1 MSDRIYLGHING
13 LFGVVGWL
21 KVFSDTQPR
30 ENIVS
35 YKKWWLKDKQGK
47 WQEYSLQQG
56 KRHGKNV
63 IVKLAEVDDRDMA
76 ALLIG
81 CQIAVDRESLP
92 TLANNEFY
100 WTDLIGCAVQDSQGN
115 ALGLLTRL
123 FETGAHDVM
132 VVKTAGGEELLIPWV
147 TEHFIL
153 EVDLAGKRIVADWDA
168 EWGGDGQD

>member
-1 MSDRIYLGHING
+1 MSDRIYLGHITG

-35 YKKWWLKDKQGK
+35 YKKWWLRDSQGK
-47 WQEYSLQQG
+47 WQEYKLEQG

-63 IVKLAEVDDRDMA
+63 IVRLGSVDDRDKA

-81 CQIAVDRESLP
+81 HQIAVDRETLP
-92 TLANNEFY
+92 TLAGNEFY
-100 WTDLIGCAVQDSQGN
+100 WTDLIGCSVQDSLGTE
-115 ALGLLTRL
+115 LGLVARL

-132 VVKTAGGEELLIPWV
+132 VVKAAGGKELLIPWV
-147 TEHFIL
+147 MEHFIL
-153 EVDLAGKRIVADWDA
+153 EVNLADKRIVADWDA
-168 EWGGDGQD
+168 EWDSQN

>member
-1 MSDRIYLGHING
+1 
-13 LFGVVGWL
+13 
-21 KVFSDTQPR
+21 
-30 ENIVS
+30 
-35 YKKWWLKDKQGK
+35 
-47 WQEYSLQQG
+47 
-56 KRHGKNV
+56 
-63 IVKLAEVDDRDMA
+63 MA

-100 WTDLIGCAVQDSQGN
+100 WTDLIGCAVQDSQGK

-132 VVKTAGGEELLIPWV
+132 VVKTAEGEELLIPWV

-153 EVDLAGKRIVADWDA
+153 EVDLAEKRIVADWDA

>member
-30 ENIVS
+30 ENIVA
-35 YKKWWLKDKQGK
+35 YKKWWLKDKQGE
-47 WQEYSLQQG
+47 WREYTLEQG

-63 IVKLAEVDDRDMA
+63 IVKLAAVDDRDLA

-81 CQIAVDRESLP
+81 CQIAVDRELLP
-92 TLANNEFY
+92 KLAKNEFY
-100 WTDLIGCAVQDSQGN
+100 WTDLIACSVQDGQGTP
-115 ALGLLTRL
+115 LGQVERF

-132 VVKTAGGEELLIPWV
+132 VVKAANGGELLIPWV

-153 EVDLAGKRIVADWDA
+153 EVDLAEKRIVADWDA
-168 EWGGDGQD
+168 DWDRDDQD